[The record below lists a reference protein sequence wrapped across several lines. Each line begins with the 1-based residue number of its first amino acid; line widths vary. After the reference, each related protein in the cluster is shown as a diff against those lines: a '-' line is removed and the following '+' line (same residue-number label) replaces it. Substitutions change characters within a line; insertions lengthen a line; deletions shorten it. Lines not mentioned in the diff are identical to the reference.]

1 MNEHFVE
8 ADRHRH
14 QPPSDAPTNWQE
26 SFFLGSADLETLSA
40 GSHHISLSPASG
52 TAHVWSWI
60 VVNGQRVGREAAHA
74 LPLPDNDLTD
84 IRLGSL
90 HFRAGKSCRQLCLS
104 ADFDGGYLNLDFT
117 AICDPVVLDFNVG
130 DTKLADRHY
139 ETMGY
144 VSGRYTSAETVTPI
158 RAAAWHDHSWG
169 ARDFGTNPSSRW
181 LFAVFGDDL
190 AFSIFSFVT
199 SFGAEQF
206 GWVFDKGRVHKIT
219 RANFRS
225 VMANDGATPLSVEV
239 DAWTDDGRG
248 YRLSG
253 EVKATG
259 LTGGEGWFGVDGIT
273 EFQCG
278 GRLGQGFFEP
288 AELKGPTPQM
298 RKELGLP

>member
-1 MNEHFVE
+1 MEDCFVE

-14 QPPSDAPTNWQE
+14 QPAADAPANWQE
-26 SFFLGSADLETLSA
+26 SFFLGWADLETLSA

-60 VVNGQRVGREAAHA
+60 VINGQRVGREAAHT
-74 LPLPDNDLTD
+74 LPLPDSDLTD
-84 IRLGSL
+84 IQLGGL
-90 HFRAGKSCRQLCLS
+90 HFRAGKYVRQLALQ
-104 ADFDGGYLNLDFT
+104 ADFESGRLNLDFE

-139 ETMGY
+139 ETLGFAK
-144 VSGRYTSAETVTPI
+144 GRFSANDSSTSI
-158 RAAAWHDHSWG
+158 NAAAWHDHSWG

-206 GWVFDKGRVHKIT
+206 GWVLDHGRVHKIT
-219 RANFRS
+219 RAKFRS
-225 VMANDGATPLSVEV
+225 VIANDGATPLSVEV
-239 DAWTDDGRG
+239 DAWTGDGRG

-253 EVKATG
+253 EVKASG

-288 AELKGPTPQM
+288 SELKGPTTQM
-298 RKELGLP
+298 RKELGLS